1 MKPSRAKEGK
11 APTSEQPCDLSPLSP
26 EATERR
32 VRLLT
37 PVIACGMAVGAVLIW
52 EVKVGVGVA
61 IGGGLAYLNFIWM
74 RASLQSIVAATA
86 GKTDSSRQR
95 PSRFQMAKFFSAL
108 DCYWGI
114 HLVVCAGCIW
124 AGCCH
129 SMRPLCTTASC
140 CGGSS
145 SPALVRAK
153 RQAGDVTFE
162 ACGSTPHSRWL

>member
-95 PSRFQMAKFFSAL
+95 PSRFQMAKFFLRWIVIGVFIWLSAQVAS
-108 DCYWGI
+108 G
-114 HLVVCAGCIW
+114 LVVAIVCGLVAL
-124 AGCCH
+124 
-129 SMRPLCTTASC
+129 PLAVVVE
-140 CGGSS
+140 
-145 SPALVRAK
+145 ALVQLWYGLNGK
-153 RQAGDVTFE
+153 LVT
-162 ACGSTPHSRWL
+162 